1 MPAPGAASL
10 LPQAETA
17 MAIIEPSARMAS
29 DVRIDARRACP
40 PGAPE
45 RTMEGKA
52 RGRRVGAI
60 RTFIGGRFPG
70 WVWFSVLVFGRG
82 RRRGRRGGRAG
93 CARPADSVRA
103 AGHAGAPFLAPVLVG
118 VFRSEEHTS
127 ELQSLMRI
135 SYAVFCLKQK

>member
-82 RRRGRRGGRAG
+82 RR
-93 CARPADSVRA
+93 
-103 AGHAGAPFLAPVLVG
+103 
-118 VFRSEEHTS
+118 SEEHTS
-127 ELQSLMRI
+127 ELKSLMRI
-135 SYAVFCLKQK
+135 SYAVF

>member
-1 MPAPGAASL
+1 
-10 LPQAETA
+10 

-70 WVWFSVLVFGRG
+70 WVLFSVLVLGRG

-93 CARPADSVRA
+93 CVRPADSVRA
-103 AGHAGAPFLAPVLVG
+103 A
-118 VFRSEEHTS
+118 RSDEQPS
-127 ELQSLMRI
+127 DLQSLMRI
-135 SYAVFCLKQK
+135 SYAVFCLKKKIA

>member
-1 MPAPGAASL
+1 MRISDW
-10 LPQAETA
+10 
-17 MAIIEPSARMAS
+17 SS
-29 DVRIDARRACP
+29 DVCSSDL
-40 PGAPE
+40 
-45 RTMEGKA
+45 
-52 RGRRVGAI
+52 GAI

-118 VFRSEEHTS
+118 VFVQPADRRNRATPRAQQTCRPAPHPCHIGGTTGREKGG
-127 ELQSLMRI
+127 R
-135 SYAVFCLKQK
+135 

>member
-29 DVRIDARRACP
+29 DVRVDARRACP

-82 RRRGRRGGRAG
+82 RRRGRRGGGAG
-93 CARPADSVRA
+93 CAGPADSVR
-103 AGHAGAPFLAPVLVG
+103 
-118 VFRSEEHTS
+118 RSEENTS

-135 SYAVFCLKQK
+135 SYAV

>member
-1 MPAPGAASL
+1 MKRRPPRSTRTDTLFPYTTLFRSSGGGGMPAPGAASL

-60 RTFIGGRFPG
+60 RTFIGGRFHG
-70 WVWFSVLVFGRG
+70 WVLF
-82 RRRGRRGGRAG
+82 
-93 CARPADSVRA
+93 
-103 AGHAGAPFLAPVLVG
+103 
-118 VFRSEEHTS
+118 
-127 ELQSLMRI
+127 
-135 SYAVFCLKQK
+135 

>member
-1 MPAPGAASL
+1 
-10 LPQAETA
+10 
-17 MAIIEPSARMAS
+17 MAS

-70 WVWFSVLVFGRG
+70 WVLFSVLVLGRG

-93 CARPADSVRA
+93 CVRPADSVRA
-103 AGHAGAPFLAPVLVG
+103 AGRAGAPFLAPVLVG
-118 VFRSEEHTS
+118 VFVPPADRGNRAT
-127 ELQSLMRI
+127 RR
-135 SYAVFCLKQK
+135 AKQKCRPEAPQIGRASRRERVCQYG